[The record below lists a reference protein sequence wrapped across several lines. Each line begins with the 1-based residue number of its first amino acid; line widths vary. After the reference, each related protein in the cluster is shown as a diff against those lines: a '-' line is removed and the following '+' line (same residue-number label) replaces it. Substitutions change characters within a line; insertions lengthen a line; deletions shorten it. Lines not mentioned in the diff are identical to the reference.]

1 MSAMMAD
8 VRTLIAVVLTILVL
22 APLAAWAVRGVRR
35 ATGAPAGGPR
45 STLQLFAE
53 GLIVLAAF
61 VLGVFVIFAVFA
73 VGDD

>member
-1 MSAMMAD
+1 MMAKM
-8 VRTLIAVVLTILVL
+8 RTLIAVVLTILVL

-45 STLQLFAE
+45 STLQFFVE

-61 VLGVFVIFAVFA
+61 VLGVFVIVALISI
-73 VGDD
+73 GDD

>member
-1 MSAMMAD
+1 MSAMMAN

-22 APLAAWAVRGVRR
+22 APLAGWAVRGVRR

-45 STLQLFAE
+45 STLQLVLE

-61 VLGVFVIFAVFA
+61 VLGVFVIVAFISI
-73 VGDD
+73 GDD

>member
-1 MSAMMAD
+1 M
-8 VRTLIAVVLTILVL
+8 RTLIAVLLAIVIL
-22 APLAAWAVRGVRR
+22 APLAGWAVRGVRR

-45 STLQLFAE
+45 STLQLFIE

-61 VLGVFVIFAVFA
+61 VLVVFVVVAMTA